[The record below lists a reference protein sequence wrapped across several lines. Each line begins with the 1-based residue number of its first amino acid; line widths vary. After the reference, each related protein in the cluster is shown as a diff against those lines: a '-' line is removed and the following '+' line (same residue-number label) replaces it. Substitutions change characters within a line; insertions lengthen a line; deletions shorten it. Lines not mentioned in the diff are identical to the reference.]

1 MSVVTLEAVL
11 PDTAV
16 PGATVRLS
24 HPDGR
29 QVEVLVPPDYAPGSV
44 LTVTVPATETMD
56 RSTTAD
62 DDEVLAHYYS
72 SGKNEGFYCCCFGGA
87 PDDPV
92 SVRLGDQVLSFAGAS
107 ANPGCAG
114 CGGDSI
120 KFRSLE
126 GDASKRGMTTLHYGI
141 CGNCCYKGHQ
151 FREHHGQR
159 PRCHTACDCCCDRA
173 PETRL
178 VLQVQYGAQFLVV
191 ENMIKLGFM
200 SSTEMFT
207 GDIATDNAFYPTEH
221 YTKFTPA
228 FLAEIP
234 FSSVKAN
241 MKQNQK
247 AHKTRSN
254 TMREQYT
261 NLRIP
266 IYTHDKSE
274 QLATLT
280 LGDFNE
286 TRQLCGIRGPFSATL
301 SSNKI
306 SSNATSDASQ
316 VRPEIYFAAAIFES
330 LVYSGQDYY
339 GVDA

>member
-62 DDEVLAHYYS
+62 DDDVLAHYYS
-72 SGKNEGFYCCCFGGA
+72 SGSNEGFYCCCFGGA

-114 CGGDSI
+114 CGGDMI

-126 GDASKRGMTTLHYGI
+126 GDASRGMTKLRYGI
-141 CGNCCYKGHQ
+141 CGPCCYKGHQ

-159 PRCHTACDCCCDRA
+159 PGCCTGCCCCCGGA
-173 PETRL
+173 PENRL
-178 VLQVQYGAQFLVV
+178 VFQVQYGAQFLVV
-191 ENMIKLGFM
+191 ENMMKVGIM
-200 SSTEMFT
+200 SFTEVFT
-207 GDIATDNAFYPTEH
+207 GDTATDNAFSPTGHYP
-221 YTKFTPA
+221 KFTPA
-228 FLAEIP
+228 FLAEISA
-234 FSSVKAN
+234 SSVKAN
-241 MKQNQK
+241 MEQNQK
-247 AHKTRSN
+247 AHKTRKR
-254 TMREQYT
+254 TMHEQYT

-280 LGDFNE
+280 LSDYNE
-286 TRQLCGIRGPFSATL
+286 EIFSTG
-301 SSNKI
+301 KI
-306 SSNATSDASQ
+306 STGKQ
-316 VRPEIYFAAAIFES
+316 RPAHS
-330 LVYSGQDYY
+330 
-339 GVDA
+339 